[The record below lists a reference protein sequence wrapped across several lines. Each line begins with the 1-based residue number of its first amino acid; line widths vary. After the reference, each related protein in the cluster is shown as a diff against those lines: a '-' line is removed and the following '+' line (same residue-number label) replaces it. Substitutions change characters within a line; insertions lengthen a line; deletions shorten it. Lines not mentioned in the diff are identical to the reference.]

1 MASQEDY
8 LDNLLNDMI
17 KETVSTVDDSLTE
30 EVLREESLED
40 VIAVDT
46 EGASGLEISE
56 LADLVEMEEVAET
69 FAWDD
74 LVEEESEADL
84 DVNQPNGNE
93 PNEDSVYLDAVS
105 SMTEEGPPS
114 CQHTLW

>member
-1 MASQEDY
+1 MPSQEDY

-17 KETVSTVDDSLTE
+17 KETVSTVDESLTE

-56 LADLVEMEEVAET
+56 LAELIKKDLKI
-69 FAWDD
+69 FF
-74 LVEEESEADL
+74 
-84 DVNQPNGNE
+84 
-93 PNEDSVYLDAVS
+93 
-105 SMTEEGPPS
+105 
-114 CQHTLW
+114 